1 MRQFFIII
9 FLLSFT
15 SKVCYGQGNTLFQ
28 KSFTEDMELKFRPEY
43 ATSSLPNYFIDEI
56 AKALPKIRMYVKI
69 NYRYDIQTKVVK
81 KGNKYLL
88 SLTISQINHGGHFK
102 YKQFDFSHL
111 IAPARIEQ
119 SFLVKD
125 LSSNTQHKQYVKLDF
140 KLQSTVTVA
149 IDGLKGVIT
158 NRVAIDPNG
167 VRYYYDNEQK
177 AKFQQ
182 AVSSIDNY
190 YDDALKLD
198 ALQKRVEA
206 LKYEEA
212 GVVAIRN
219 VDLKYIEKDL
229 AKLQIDNYRNSLN
242 LDSYDPIHLLQKYNK
257 LKDEIQKRRS
267 EMDEKME
274 SLDQINYNEALVKL
288 QDGEE
293 KEAVALFKKSININ
307 PYFSPSIYQLS
318 LIDNQHKRY
327 TDCLSK
333 LQHIFNDLKP
343 DLDTKAKSLSLS
355 KTCYDLLM
363 NQCLELNNE
372 ERYNQSI
379 GLLKKAKVFC
389 DSTNDIQCDARLEQ
403 YITQAT
409 YGLYA
414 SYLSIAN
421 ASLKKGR
428 LDMCQDY
435 MKMAKDYKSH
445 NLDQL
450 SGKNTKAQAIM
461 MELIESLVNQS
472 EIARDNGDFLKANDI
487 LNQAKQLCQDNP
499 SINCKLAIN
508 KKEAKLHQAEYNT
521 LIEKSLYYSKRNQG
535 AKSKEYL
542 SLAMTYQKIHSDYIP
557 STIGTDTIV
566 GKVRYIMY
574 KEAIRNGKTDL
585 EQKKYEYA
593 LVAFSDAKDLEFEY
607 TFKKDPMLAT
617 YTRQAAKP
625 IVLDILKKGKLK
637 AWGKYY
643 DEASNLL
650 DSAIMKS
657 QHYDILQDVQ
667 VDSAITDLRERLKKN
682 VCDKLNTQ
690 YNALIKKANMSLRFE
705 DYHNAASF
713 WRQAATLSDKS
724 INCQLNTQSAKDKL
738 SKYQTDIEYSTELF
752 LADSLISINK
762 KECFQHLVQAENIR
776 VNKSSQLHSSKV
788 KSLIDILFSY
798 NDPDLNS
805 SGIAYF
811 INNEMPNEALK
822 LCMFA
827 LQNNQEVKADLINQV
842 ATLIVAYDKQN
853 NTDLKLMADKRF
865 SNKKEYKS
873 LKKAY
878 LKASKK

>member
-1 MRQFFIII
+1 MF
-9 FLLSFT
+9 
-15 SKVCYGQGNTLFQ
+15 YGQGNTLFQ
-28 KSFTEDMELKFRPEY
+28 KSFTEDMVIKFRPEY

-56 AKALPKIRMYVKI
+56 AKALPKIRMYVKV
-69 NYRYDIQTKVVK
+69 NYRYDIQTKVAK

-102 YKQFDFSHL
+102 YKKFDFSHL

-119 SFLVKD
+119 SFIIKD
-125 LSSNTQHKQYVKLDF
+125 LSSNTMHKQYVKIDF
-140 KLQSTVTVA
+140 KLQSSVKVA

-158 NRVAIDPNG
+158 NRVAIVPNG

-177 AKFQQ
+177 SKFQQ
-182 AVSSIDNY
+182 AVSNIDNY

-198 ALQKRVEA
+198 ALQKRVDA

-229 AKLQIDNYRNSLN
+229 AKIKIENYRNSLN
-242 LDSYDPIHLLQKYNK
+242 LDSYDPIRLLQKYNK
-257 LKDEIQKRRS
+257 LKNEIQRRRS
-267 EMDEKME
+267 EMNQKME
-274 SLDQINYNEALVKL
+274 RLDQIHYNEALTKL
-288 QDGEE
+288 QEGKE
-293 KEAVALFKKSININ
+293 KEAIVLFKKSININ

-343 DLDTKAKSLSLS
+343 DLDTKAKSIKLS

-363 NQCLELNNE
+363 NQCLELNKE
-372 ERYNQSI
+372 ERFSQSI
-379 GLLKKAKVFC
+379 ELLKKAKVFC
-389 DSTNDIQCDARLEQ
+389 DSTKYIQCDARLEQ

-421 ASLKKGR
+421 ASLNKGR

-450 SGKNTKAQAIM
+450 RGKNTKAQAIM
-461 MELIESLVNQS
+461 MKLIESLVNQS
-472 EIARDNGDFLKANDI
+472 EIARENGDFSKAND
-487 LNQAKQLCQDNP
+487 LLYQAKQLCQDNP
-499 SINCKLAIN
+499 SVNCKLAIN

-521 LIEKSLYYSKRNQG
+521 LIEKSLYYSKRNQ
-535 AKSKEYL
+535 ADKSKEYL
-542 SLAMTYQKIHSDYIP
+542 SLAMTYQKIHADYIP
-557 STIGTDTIV
+557 STIGTDTIE

-574 KEAIRNGKTDL
+574 KEAIKNGRSDL

-593 LVAFSDAKDLEFEY
+593 LVAFSEAKDLEFEY
-607 TFKKDPMLAT
+607 SFKKDPMLPT
-617 YTRQAAKP
+617 FIRAAARP

-637 AWGKYY
+637 AWGKHYN
-643 DEASNLL
+643 EASNLL

-657 QHYDILQDVQ
+657 QHYDILQDTEIN
-667 VDSAITDLRERLKKN
+667 SAITDLRERLKKN
-682 VCDKLNTQ
+682 VCDKLNIE
-690 YNALIKKANMSLRFE
+690 YNTLIKKANMSLRFE

-713 WRQAATLSDKS
+713 WQQAATLSDKS
-724 INCQLNTQSAKDKL
+724 IDCQLNIQSAKDKL
-738 SKYQTDIEYSTELF
+738 SKYQADIAYSTELF

-762 KECFQHLVQAENIR
+762 EACFQHLVEAENIR
-776 VNKSSQLHSSKV
+776 INKSSQLHSSKV

-798 NDPDLNS
+798 NDSHLNAK
-805 SGIAYF
+805 GLEYF
-811 INNEMPNEALK
+811 INKEMPNEAIK
-822 LCMFA
+822 LCKFA
-827 LQNNQEVKADLINQV
+827 LQNNQEVEVSLINRV
-842 ATLIVAYDKQN
+842 AALIIAYDKKN
-853 NTDLKLMADKRF
+853 NSDLKLMANKRF
-865 SNKKEYKS
+865 SNKKEFKN